1 MDFTMYDTL
10 LQLPLFQGLCQND
23 LTEIVGKVRLHFS
36 KVKAGKR
43 IITQG
48 DSCDRLVFLIK
59 GGLMSEMKDG
69 QGLYVWNEY
78 FGEPFVAEP
87 YSLFGM
93 RTDYTASYL
102 TTSDADLFSI
112 DKNYILPELGKY
124 PIFQLN
130 YLNIISNRAQVFRHR
145 LLSGNAHSLEQRMI
159 HFFLCHSECPSGQKL
174 LKIKMED
181 FAWLLNDT
189 RLSVSRALNE
199 LQSKELLVLR
209 RKEIEIPDMAALVA
223 YRERLLPENK

>member
-10 LQLPLFQGLCQND
+10 LQLPLFQGLCKND

-48 DSCDRLVFLIK
+48 DPCDRLVFLIK
-59 GGLMSEMKDG
+59 GGLMSEMKDRD
-69 QGLYVWNEY
+69 GLYAWSES
-78 FGEPFVAEP
+78 FGEPFVVEP

-93 RTDYTASYL
+93 HTDYTASYFA
-102 TTSDADLFSI
+102 TSDADLFSI
-112 DKNYILPELGKY
+112 DKNYILPELSKY

-145 LLSGNAHSLEQRMI
+145 LLPGCMHSLEQRVI
-159 HFFLCHSECPSGQKL
+159 HFFICHSERLAGKKL

-181 FAWLLNDT
+181 FAALLNDT
-189 RLSVSRALNE
+189 RLSVSKVLNE
-199 LQSKELLVLR
+199 LQAKQLLALR
-209 RKEIEIPDMAALVA
+209 RKESEIPDMARLVD
-223 YRERLLPENK
+223 YKNRL